1 MSNIRYDMGT
11 NFASYGITLQRT
23 ITDILNKI
31 GISDEGI
38 KWVIFDEKKF
48 MKNSL
53 LPSIPTFYLE
63 KDYKY
68 GFCNIDKKEIWIS
81 TAAIMRAPLYDIP
94 DVMKKVLPTKMN
106 NFLVNVILD
115 ELAHIV
121 TKKNHGNK
129 IYDDKLMSYYRC
141 YYGNGISGVNTNN
154 TISEILRKKSLGFMG
169 VSIPRLY

>member
-38 KWVIFDEKKF
+38 RWVIFDEKKF
-48 MKNSL
+48 LKDRI
-53 LPSIPTFYLE
+53 LPSLPAIYLE
-63 KDYKY
+63 KYYKY
-68 GFCNIDKKEIWIS
+68 GFCDIENKEIWIS
-81 TAAIMRAPLYDIP
+81 TAAIMKAPLYGIQDMIN
-94 DVMKKVLPTKMN
+94 KVLPTKKN

-169 VSIPRLY
+169 VPIPRLY